1 MEMVLTCKLLE
12 LSESQINLTVMPPLV
27 SVSTTVLLMLTVL
40 TLVNQDAKR
49 IVDVVSNVLMITTV
63 LSSEPLILMPESQPM
78 LMEDF

>member
-49 IVDVVSNVLMITTV
+49 IVDAVSNVLMITTV

>member
-27 SVSTTVLLMLTVL
+27 SVSTTVPLMLTVL

-49 IVDVVSNVLMITTV
+49 IVDAVSNVLMITTV